1 MKSSFRQ
8 KAFTLVELLVVIAI
22 IGILVALLLPAVQA
36 AREAARR
43 TECSNNL
50 KQIGLAMHNY
60 HDTAQCF
67 PPGVITTVGGFG
79 GPYRTNWCIALLPFM
94 EQTALYDQYHQEL
107 DNTADA
113 NMPVNQT
120 LVDVYH
126 CPSDKEPVLLRP
138 ASGRG
143 NGKQFRMSSYRG
155 MSGRSNGHKNVNKGG
170 WWDGMEIDKLPGHWI
185 GVFHIVNERNGKVG
199 SCQSFGTITDGTS
212 NTSAVGELHKP
223 IGQDRRG
230 SFWAYGYT
238 SYNKSGACPYS
249 GSLQAHVWSDCKSTV
264 PTDNICK
271 RGWGSF
277 HPAGMNMLYC
287 DGSVHFQSDTI
298 DMENFQRLAT
308 VSGRLPVQSD

>member
-1 MKSSFRQ
+1 MKHSVRV
-8 KAFTLVELLVVIAI
+8 KGFTLVELLVVIAI

-60 HDTAQCF
+60 HDTAQKF
-67 PPGVITTVGGFG
+67 PPGVITTVTNFG
-79 GPYRTNWCIALLPFM
+79 GPYRTNWCIALLPYM

-138 ASGRG
+138 DSGRG
-143 NGKQFRMSSYRG
+143 NGKRFRMASYRG
-155 MSGRSNGHKNVNKGG
+155 MSGRSNGHKSEPTRGG
-170 WWDGMEIDKLPGHWI
+170 WWDGWEFGALPSEWK
-185 GVFHIVNERNGKVG
+185 GVFHIVGQHGKIG
-199 SCQSFGTITDGTS
+199 ACESFGSIQDGTS
-212 NTSAVGELHKP
+212 NTTAVGELHKP
-223 IGQDRRG
+223 IGKDRRG
-230 SFWAYGYT
+230 TFWAYSYT

-249 GSLQAHVWSDCKSTV
+249 ASLQANVWDECANFV

-271 RGWGSF
+271 RGWGAF
-277 HPAGMNMLYC
+277 HPGGMNFLLC
-287 DGSVHFQSDTI
+287 DGSVHFVSETI

-308 VSGRLPVQSD
+308 VSGGLQTESF